1 MAGISSLGVGSG
13 IDIRSLVDQL
23 VAAERQPVASRL
35 NRREAQYQ
43 AQLSAFGALKSAL
56 NEFRSSADGL
66 SDASA
71 FRVMEASS
79 SNSDAVAVTASAG
92 ADASRY
98 DIEVQNL
105 AAAQSLAS
113 GAYASDTT
121 VIGGGT
127 LTFRFGTVTTDA
139 AGDVSEFTQ
148 NAERGVATVEIDANA
163 SLAAIRDAV
172 NEADIGVRASI
183 LNDGS
188 GERLVFSAED
198 SGAAN
203 GFVVDVNADA
213 GSSLGDLAFNATT
226 SNLTRTRAGED
237 AALVVDGLA
246 ITRSGNEI
254 SDLIDGVTLSLKET
268 TETAASIQ
276 ISQDTAAV
284 RGKIESFVE
293 SFNTLQ
299 QQISQI
305 AGYDAEAEVGGIL
318 QGDAAVRNIQTTLRR
333 LTTTPVDVLDDRA
346 VRSLAD
352 LGITT
357 TRDGTLEIDAEELD
371 EALANSFDEVG
382 ALFGVTGLVDG
393 DGFRYESSRS
403 ATQPGTYD
411 VSVSALATRAS
422 IVGSVALNP
431 SAASPV
437 TIAEGNELQFSID
450 GTSTAVLSLTAGSYE
465 SRDALAAEIQARIN
479 GDEALREAG
488 IEVSVGFDAGG
499 ALTLTSS
506 RYGSESSVELLQIDA
521 TTAAELGLAAGSRDE
536 GSDVAGTINGAAAE
550 GFGRY
555 LTAQSGDAEGLELEI
570 TGEVTGDLG
579 SVTFSRGITE
589 RLVEALDG
597 YLGDDG
603 LLAASTDGLEAQ
615 IEDIADE
622 RQDLARRIEQIE
634 ARYVAQF
641 TQMDILVAQLNQTSG
656 FLSRQLSG
664 LEALASRAGGSE

>member
-35 NRREAQYQ
+35 DRREAQYQ

-98 DIEVQNL
+98 DIQVQNL

-127 LTFRFGTVTTDA
+127 LTFRFGTVATDA
-139 AGDVSEFTQ
+139 AGDVSGFTQ

-163 SLAAIRDAV
+163 SLAAVRDAV

-203 GFVVDVNADA
+203 GFVVDVDADT

-254 SDLIDGVTLSLKET
+254 SDLIDGVTLTLKET

-284 RGKIESFVE
+284 RDKIESFVE

-318 QGDAAVRNIQTTLRR
+318 QGDSAVRNIQTTLRR

-357 TRDGTLEIDAEELD
+357 TRDGTLEIDSEELD

-382 ALFGVTGLVDG
+382 ALFGVTGLVNG

-411 VSVSALATRAS
+411 VSVSALATQAS
-422 IVGSVALNP
+422 IAGSVALNP

-450 GTSTAVLSLTAGSYE
+450 GTSTGVLLLTAGSYE

-499 ALTLTSS
+499 ALTISSS
-506 RYGSESSVELLQIDA
+506 RYGSESSVELLQVDA
-521 TTAAELGLAAGSRDE
+521 TTASELGLAAGSRDE

-555 LTAQSGDAEGLELEI
+555 LTAQSGDAEGLKLEI

-589 RLVEALDG
+589 RLMEALDG

-634 ARYVAQF
+634 ARYVAEF

>member
-71 FRVMEASS
+71 FRVMKASS

-98 DIEVQNL
+98 DIQVQNL

-127 LTFRFGTVTTDA
+127 LTFRFGTVTTGA
-139 AGDVSEFTQ
+139 AGDVSGFTQ

-163 SLAAIRDAV
+163 SLAAVRDAV

-203 GFVVDVNADA
+203 GFVVDVDADT

-254 SDLIDGVTLSLKET
+254 SDLIDGVTLTLKET

-284 RGKIESFVE
+284 RDKIESFVE

-318 QGDAAVRNIQTTLRR
+318 QGDSAVRNIQTTLRR

-357 TRDGTLEIDAEELD
+357 TRDGTLEIDSDELD

-382 ALFGVTGLVDG
+382 ALFGVTGLVNG

-411 VSVSALATRAS
+411 VSVSALATQAS
-422 IVGSVALNP
+422 IAGSVALNP
-431 SAASPV
+431 SATSPV

-450 GTSTAVLSLTAGSYE
+450 GTTTGVLSLTAGSYE

-499 ALTLTSS
+499 ALTVSSS
-506 RYGSESSVELLQIDA
+506 RYGSESSVELLQVDA
-521 TTAAELGLAAGSRDE
+521 TTASELGLAAGDRDE
-536 GSDVAGTINGAAAE
+536 GSDVEGTINGAAAE

-555 LTAQSGDAEGLELEI
+555 LTAQSGDAEGLKLEI

-589 RLVEALDG
+589 RLMEALDG

-615 IEDIADE
+615 IEDIAEE

-634 ARYVAQF
+634 ARYVAEF